1 MTYNKPFFHTKT
13 TILTTFHV
21 PGIVLCTEYS
31 AVNEIAN
38 TELIFKLKDKE
49 G

>member
-1 MTYNKPFFHTKT
+1 M
-13 TILTTFHV
+13 
-21 PGIVLCTEYS
+21 PGIVLGNEYS
-31 AVNEIAN
+31 TVNEIAD